1 MHPTEP
7 SAPPPP
13 LLTDLGLEGGGV
25 KGVRHVGAVMRLVEA
40 GYSFPRVAGTS
51 AGAIVETLAWD
62 FPAWVHDCRPGAA

>member
-7 SAPPPP
+7 SAPPPF
-13 LLTDLGLEGGGV
+13 LTDLGPEGGGV
-25 KGVRHVGAVMRLVEA
+25 KGVGHVGAVMRLVEA
-40 GYSFPRVAGTS
+40 GYPFPRVAGTS

>member
-51 AGAIVETLAWD
+51 AGAIVGALTWD